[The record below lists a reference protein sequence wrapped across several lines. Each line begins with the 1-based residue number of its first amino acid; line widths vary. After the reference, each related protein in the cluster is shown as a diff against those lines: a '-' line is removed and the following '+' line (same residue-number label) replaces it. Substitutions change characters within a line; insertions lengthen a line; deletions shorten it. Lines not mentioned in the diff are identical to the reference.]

1 MKDRWRKL
9 IPSRDSLRE
18 LSALRPVAR
27 WLHRSELALQ
37 PALSFGAAFVGLF
50 SAFIPVPSQMLLAA
64 IAIVTRVNLP
74 ISVAL
79 VWITNPITIPPCF
92 MPLTVW
98 DPGYWASTLLTWKW
112 KSHLTGCLP
121 TFGLSK
127 PLVVGAFVCGLV
139 SGSVG
144 FLRPISFGAIVSC
157 DAGANAGE
165 NGERKT
171 KRQTGERIPANS
183 RISAEIARD

>member
-27 WLHRSELALQ
+27 WLHRSELWHFNRR
-37 PALSFGAAFVGLF
+37 SVSGAAFVGLF

-64 IAIVTRVNLP
+64 LIAIVTRVNLP

-79 VWITNPITIPPCF
+79 VWITNPITIPPMF
-92 MPLTVW
+92 YASYRLGSWILGIDAADMEVEITLDW
-98 DPGYWASTLLTWKW
+98 LFASFWAI
-112 KSHLTGCLP
+112 
-121 TFGLSK
+121 SK
-127 PLVVGAFVCGLV
+127 PLVIGAFVCGLI

-144 FLRPISFGAIVSC
+144 FTATYFIWRNRVLRRWRKRRR
-157 DAGANAGE
+157 E
-165 NGERKT
+165 RRERKNET
-171 KRQTGERIPANS
+171 ADG
-183 RISAEIARD
+183 